1 ELLSLI
7 RHIEDSGLTD
17 SLVLLHFHLGS
28 QLGDIQTLKNGIKEI
43 SQVYVQLV
51 KREIPVRYLDVGGGL
66 GIDYDADYAGE
77 DDGINYTLQEYANAV
92 VYTVKEICD
101 AANIVHPILISES
114 GRAITAYHSVLIVET
129 LGAYRKDQID
139 PQFRPDSKDH
149 SVVRELYR
157 ILMTVTGNG
166 KSLKLSE
173 LLEAYHDAIEKRK
186 DSDALFSLGYF
197 TIEQKALTEQLYW
210 SACRAIRTAVAALA
224 PEHLP
229 VELALLD
236 DHLVDQYLCDFSVFQ
251 SMLDHWSIGQRF
263 PIIPLN
269 RLNEQPMVRAVLVDL
284 TCDSDGKVS
293 RYVSSEDDKD
303 FLPLHEIKNGEP
315 YYLGFFLMGAY
326 QDIMGDAHNL
336 FGRVAEV
343 HVYADEEEQ
352 GGYYIEKIIPGMS
365 VEQMLAL
372 VQYFPNDLQ
381 RRMNKSIREKTAQG
395 SIRPKQ
401 GVELLEQYTRLF
413 AESTYYK
420 REN

>member
-1 ELLSLI
+1 EFPDSIDLFELVCHLKQQGIAFPLLIRFQDLLRSRVNRLNHAFSTAITESDYKSRYVGVYPIKVNQLHEVVEEVLDAGKPFGMGLESGSKAELVAALPQLEDDQTLLICNGYKDGDMLRLILAGQRLGRNVIPVIEKFQEFQQLMRLAEAAEIRPRFGVRVRLATSGSGKWAESGGDQSKFGISIPELLSLI

-157 ILMTVTGNG
+157 ILTTVTGND

-197 TIEQKALTEQLYW
+197 T
-210 SACRAIRTAVAALA
+210 
-224 PEHLP
+224 
-229 VELALLD
+229 
-236 DHLVDQYLCDFSVFQ
+236 
-251 SMLDHWSIGQRF
+251 
-263 PIIPLN
+263 
-269 RLNEQPMVRAVLVDL
+269 
-284 TCDSDGKVS
+284 
-293 RYVSSEDDKD
+293 
-303 FLPLHEIKNGEP
+303 
-315 YYLGFFLMGAY
+315 
-326 QDIMGDAHNL
+326 
-336 FGRVAEV
+336 
-343 HVYADEEEQ
+343 
-352 GGYYIEKIIPGMS
+352 
-365 VEQMLAL
+365 
-372 VQYFPNDLQ
+372 
-381 RRMNKSIREKTAQG
+381 
-395 SIRPKQ
+395 
-401 GVELLEQYTRLF
+401 
-413 AESTYYK
+413 
-420 REN
+420 